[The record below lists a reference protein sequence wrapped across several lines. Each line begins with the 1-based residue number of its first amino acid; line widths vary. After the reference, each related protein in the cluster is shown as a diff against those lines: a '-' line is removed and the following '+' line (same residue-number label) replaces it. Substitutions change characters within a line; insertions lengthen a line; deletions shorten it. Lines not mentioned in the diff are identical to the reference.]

1 MQFLKNIGKKLRKA
15 TDRLGEESREVGRET
30 KKKVEAVNTKTKDL
44 TATALSKV
52 LYQSPLSGRDPKET
66 GIDLE
71 TRKRALKYGPVGST
85 GYETALR
92 TAYIAKNPSEI
103 VDVGEVKSVG
113 RAAKKT
119 VQAVKSAFNPREI
132 ELGETINRL
141 NKQFVRTPSA
151 ANKKALESAKDLYK
165 RESQAGF
172 VDVGE
177 IADDIGK
184 AKKTAEVQLID
195 RFAPIK
201 NFVKDKGLSAD
212 QNPYIAARNF
222 AGRFGKIQNR
232 LDDLSEI
239 LTPAKA
245 DLPAAKE
252 YGLLERYQ
260 ELYDRGIR
268 KFPGKLSIEEINS
281 RKAALEETLGD
292 KLPQVQNFLE
302 NLRGY
307 TDNLLV
313 EARDAGVISPD
324 SYAAIVKNNEKY
336 IPLQRLE
343 YLADQVDNIPR
354 GKNSFN
360 VAAQN
365 IVKTIQGSEK
375 EIVDPIESIVRN
387 THKTID
393 LIERNKVATKVAD
406 LAGLPGF
413 EDLVIPLKGEI
424 PAGMD
429 KLSVLRNGIKEEYA
443 IPKELADSLK
453 GLNEANIDIISRV
466 AGFTGGLLRA
476 GATSLNAAF
485 IPANA
490 IRDYQTATLVSKV
503 GFTPLDWIKGFAE
516 AIKRGDDYNAFL
528 ESGASYSGFFE
539 QNKRLSKTVRKL
551 TESRGL
557 TVAKT
562 IVNPIKL
569 LQTVGETIELAPRIG
584 VFKKS
589 LQKGLSTAE
598 AAFNAREAT
607 VDFAKSGSAMKVANL
622 WIPFLNARIQGT
634 LNVLK
639 AVKNRP
645 IRSALVIGGMVELP
659 VIASYFHNTTFH
671 KDIWDDIAQ
680 YEKDNNFILIYGDE
694 KDAEGNPTQVI
705 KIPKGDVGKVFGN
718 PMENFMA
725 FLNDNDPKAIGQ
737 VMVETF
743 SSLSPVDF
751 AKDGELSGQT
761 LISGVLPPTI
771 KAGAET
777 VTNKNLFTGR
787 DIVPRS
793 LEDVSP
799 ELQYKETTSPIAI
812 KLGQFLGISPLKL
825 ENFVG
830 TQFGGLG
837 RQALN
842 PTEAPTQ
849 ISGRFSGAR
858 GGEKEQKDF
867 EKLDDLEQ
875 GDADERVKTERKAQ
889 KLLEELK
896 DLPTGQRQERVQDL
910 LERGEIDAT
919 IIKEMGEQI
928 VTEAKGFTSFEK
940 AFKSKP
946 NDVKAK
952 FLIDK
957 LDSLP
962 PEERKAYFQE
972 LMSKGLVSENL
983 LEEITEEI
991 KRKVQGND

>member
-30 KKKVEAVNTKTKDL
+30 KARVSTATTKTKGL
-44 TATALSKV
+44 ASTALSRI
-52 LYQSPLSGRDPKET
+52 LYRTPLSGRDPKET
-66 GIDLE
+66 EIDLE
-71 TRKRALKYGPVGST
+71 TRKNALKYGPVGST

-92 TAYIAKNPSEI
+92 NAYIAKNPSEI
-103 VDVGEVKSVG
+103 VDVGEVKTITKVG
-113 RAAKKT
+113 KT
-119 VQAVKSAFNPREI
+119 AVKKAVQAFNPKAD

-141 NKQFVRTPSA
+141 NEQFVSKPTT
-151 ANKKALESAKDLYK
+151 ANKKALESAKDLYR
-165 RESQAGF
+165 RETQAGF
-172 VDVGE
+172 VDTGQ
-177 IADDIGK
+177 IADDAKK
-184 AKKTAEVQLID
+184 AKNSAEVQLID

-201 NFVKDKGLSAD
+201 NFVKGTNLSAD

-245 DLPAAKE
+245 DLPVAKE

-260 ELYDRGIR
+260 ELYERGIR
-268 KFPGKLSIEEINS
+268 KFPSKLTIEEINT
-281 RKAALEETLGD
+281 RKATLEKTLGS
-292 KLPQVQNFLE
+292 KLPQVKNFLE

-307 TDNLLV
+307 SDNLLV
-313 EARDAGVISPD
+313 EARDAGVISPE

-365 IVKTIQGSEK
+365 IVRTITGSEK

-387 THKTID
+387 THKTIG

-413 EDLVIPLKGEI
+413 EDLVIPLKSEI

-516 AIKRGDDYNAFL
+516 AIKRGDDYKAFL

-539 QNKRLSKTVRKL
+539 QNKKLSKTVRKL
-551 TESRGL
+551 TESKAL

-569 LQTVGETIELAPRIG
+569 LQTVGETIELAPRLG

-589 LQKGLSTAE
+589 LKKGLSTAE

-622 WIPFLNARIQGT
+622 WIPFLNARTQGT
-634 LNVLK
+634 INVLK

-645 IRSALVIGGMVELP
+645 VRSALVIGGMIQVP
-659 VIASYFHNTTFH
+659 IVASYFHNTTFH

-680 YEKDNNFILIYGDE
+680 FEKDNNFIIIYGDE
-694 KDAEGNPTQVI
+694 KDADGNPTQII

-718 PMENFMA
+718 PMENFLA
-725 FLNDNDPKAIGQ
+725 FLGGNDPKAIDQ
-737 VMVETF
+737 VMIETF

-777 VTNKNLFTGR
+777 VTNKNLFIGR

-812 KLGQFLGISPLKL
+812 KLGQFFGISPLKL

-842 PTEAPTQ
+842 PGEAPTQ
-849 ISGRFSGAR
+849 ITGRFSGAR

-867 EKLDDLEQ
+867 EKLDDLER
-875 GDADERVKTERKAQ
+875 GDADERVLTERKVQ

-910 LERGEIDAT
+910 LERGEIDAS
-919 IIKEMGEQI
+919 IIEELGQQI
-928 VTEAKGFTSFEK
+928 VEDAKGFSSFEK

-952 FLIDK
+952 FLVDK

-962 PEERKAYFQE
+962 PEERKAYFQD
-972 LMSKGLVSENL
+972 LMNKGLISENL
-983 LEEITEEI
+983 LKQITEEI
-991 KRKVQGND
+991 KSRAKDN